1 MFDLIN
7 DLTNFFGVYEMP
19 STFGEFLPW
28 FILVLFG
35 MELVLFVL
43 DSLFYT
49 IRTINRG
56 FK

>member
-1 MFDLIN
+1 MYDLIM
-7 DLTNFFGVYEMP
+7 DLVEYFGVYDVP
-19 STFGEFLPW
+19 TNFGEFIPW
-28 FILVLFG
+28 FVFILFG

-56 FK
+56 FR